1 MAAKPT
7 NSKKPSAQ
15 VRRGAIGILSRGSEF
30 LVIRR
35 AVGLVKGGCWCF
47 PGGHLERGET
57 SRQAVAREL
66 AEELGI
72 SVQPIERL
80 GSVRVDSAY
89 VLAVW
94 RVRHV
99 GGEIRPD
106 EKEIAEVRWVTAEE
120 MSGLVPGVPSNDR
133 VVELLGREV
142 RSIRTR

>member
-7 NSKKPSAQ
+7 KSKKPSSR

-133 VVELLGREV
+133 VLELLGREV
-142 RSIRTR
+142 RSTRTR